1 MKKKHLLVFASI
13 IWGIP
18 GVIISIK
25 GISAYMQIS
34 SDRLWYLLI
43 ITALVIC
50 GFYFMF
56 RKIVNKYSQ
65 RILSLEGKINLLH
78 TFPVKGW
85 ILLIF
90 MMSLGILLKSIPNIP
105 LEFIASFYSG
115 LGPMLILSAVRF
127 LSAN

>member
-18 GVIISIK
+18 GIIISIK

-34 SDRLWYLLI
+34 PDRLWYLLI

-90 MMSLGILLKSIPNIP
+90 MMSLGILLKSIPNIQ